1 MQLSADDVKCLEI
14 LHLHGVDSRKL
25 EKLIDQSVNQ
35 ADAILK
41 EYAGHPDRMPA
52 QLAKAFLNGVFTATA
67 THLNDE
73 KQRDAQ
79 TPPLKTLVDDKY
91 TPDHFKGDSYLGK
104 GNGLQSRLASIEKL
118 KSKAKSSLNETGKAL
133 EMYAPRILESAAKSI
148 KETGS
153 DYTKEFSSLN
163 KDVMKDV
170 SVLVKSL
177 GGVAGKS
184 CQPQSKHYPEL
195 SDNHDPLFMVALLHD
210 AKNAK
215 KRLDEFVEDIVTDL
229 GGVECKCAPLK
240 SVDRAMVKV
249 FEKYGCNFAM
259 LTDIARITI
268 VCDDEFALKS
278 VLLKLQA
285 AVKEKKAIIVR
296 IKFRL
301 DEEFDA
307 MEAGGY
313 RDILLNMFFPAQEE
327 ESEHIVELQLNLKKF
342 VLIKDGGGHASYAI
356 ARMLQAFDAATV
368 TYTGLINQG
377 SARDIGTGLIK
388 KATLVGIDDVA
399 ETESKDMRK
408 RRMQSKLTQALG
420 SSSVQLVE
428 LKLLNIKFGSGS
440 MGSLNWLAVSAE
452 HLATTLKV
460 LQIDECEVKGPIP
473 PEVGM
478 LHQLVDLNLAT
489 NQIDGA
495 NKRSFHN
502 ILIDR
507 DEPQLTISLF
517 SLFCLDFV

>member
-1 MQLSADDVKCLEI
+1 MSSSSSAETMPPTPPMQLSADDVKCLEI
-14 LHLHGVDSRKL
+14 LHLHGVDSCKL
-25 EKLIDQSVNQ
+25 EKLVDQTFNQ
-35 ADAILK
+35 ADAILA
-41 EYAGHPDRMPA
+41 EYKKSVEGGHPDRMPA
-52 QLAKAFLNGVFTATA
+52 QLAKAFLNGIFTATV

-79 TPPLKTLVDDKY
+79 EPPLKTLVGDKN
-91 TPDHFKGDSYLGK
+91 TPDHFKDDSYLGE

-118 KSKAKSSLNETGKAL
+118 KFKAKSSLNETGKAL
-133 EMYAPRILESAAKSI
+133 ETYAPRILESAAKTI

-163 KDVMKDV
+163 KSVMKDV

-195 SDNHDPLFMVALLHD
+195 SDNHDPLFMVAVLHD

-215 KRLDEFVEDIVTDL
+215 KRLDEFVKDIVTGLD
-229 GGVECKCAPLK
+229 GVERKCAPLK

-259 LTDIARITI
+259 LTDLARITI
-268 VCDDEFALKS
+268 VCDDEFALKN

-285 AVKEKKAIIVR
+285 AVKEKKATIVR

-313 RDILLNMFFPAQEE
+313 RDVLLNMFFPAQEE
-327 ESEHIVELQLNLKKF
+327 SEHMVELQLNLKKF

-399 ETESKDMRK
+399 ETESK
-408 RRMQSKLTQALG
+408 LTQALG
-420 SSSVQLVE
+420 SSSIQLVE

-460 LQIDECEVKGPIP
+460 LQINSCEVKGPIP
-473 PEVGM
+473 PEIGM
-478 LHQLVDLNLAT
+478 LRQLVILNFLMNDLTGLQFYNFNLC
-489 NQIDGA
+489 
-495 NKRSFHN
+495 
-502 ILIDR
+502 
-507 DEPQLTISLF
+507 P
-517 SLFCLDFV
+517 